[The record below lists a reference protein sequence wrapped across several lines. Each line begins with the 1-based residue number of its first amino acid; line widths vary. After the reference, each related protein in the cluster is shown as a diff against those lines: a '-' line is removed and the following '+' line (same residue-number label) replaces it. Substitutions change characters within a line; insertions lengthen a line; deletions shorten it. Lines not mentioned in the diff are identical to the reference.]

1 MEEINYKF
9 YCKIIQKRWNFLFYS
24 EVYMPGK
31 ERIIE
36 ELQLFFWTEGNLGQI
51 DGYDRNMK

>member
-1 MEEINYKF
+1 
-9 YCKIIQKRWNFLFYS
+9 
-24 EVYMPGK
+24 MPGK

-36 ELQLFFWTEGNLGQI
+36 QLQLFFWTEGNLGQI